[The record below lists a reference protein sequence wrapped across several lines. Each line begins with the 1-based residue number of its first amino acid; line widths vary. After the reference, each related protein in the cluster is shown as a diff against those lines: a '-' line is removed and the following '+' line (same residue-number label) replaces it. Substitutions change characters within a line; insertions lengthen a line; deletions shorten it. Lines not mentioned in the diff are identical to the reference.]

1 MRKNASR
8 LWLWGAVVLVSLAAG
23 LGAGHVLWGRSTD
36 WYRPRNVLALPPGPE
51 NDLIRYGRQILTD
64 TARHIGKNATDPSK
78 RFAGNNLACTNC
90 HLEAGLKPFAAPLV
104 STFASYPLMS
114 NDQVITLADRIN
126 GCMVRSMNGTPL
138 PENGREMDALIAYVR
153 FIGEGTPVGVRVPGM
168 GLLSVAQPLEKPSA
182 DRGRAVFAEMC
193 AICHGPQGEGRLRTL
208 DPVDGYDAPPLWGDN
223 SFNAAAGMNHIAMA
237 AAFVRSNMPAGVGQI
252 LLLTDQQAWDVA
264 AFMTS
269 QPRPQR
275 AR

>member
-8 LWLWGAVVLVSLAAG
+8 LWLGSALVLVSLAAG
-23 LGAGHVLWGRSTD
+23 LGAGHLLWGRSVD
-36 WYRPRNVLALPPGPE
+36 WFKPRDVLALPSGPE
-51 NDLIRYGRQILTD
+51 NDLIRYGRQIVVD

-90 HLEAGLKPFAAPLV
+90 HLDAGLRPFAAPLV

-126 GCMVRSMNGTPL
+126 GCMTRSMNGRPL

-168 GLLSVAQPLEKPSA
+168 GLLSVAQPPEKPNR
-182 DRGRAVFAEMC
+182 DRGQAVFAEMC

-223 SFNAAAGMNHIAMA
+223 SFNTAAGMNHIAMA
-237 AAFVRSNMPAGVGQI
+237 AAFIRTNMPAGVGQI
-252 LLLTDQQAWDVA
+252 LLLSDQQAWDVA
-264 AFMTS
+264 AFITS